1 MSGHSKW
8 HTIKHK
14 KGALD
19 AKRGKLFTK
28 LIKEITVAARS
39 GGSGDINTNARLR
52 KAVNDA
58 KAGNM
63 PNDTIDRAI
72 KRGTGELEGVNY
84 EEITYEGYGPAGVA
98 VLLEVMTDNRNRT
111 VSEIRHLFSKNG
123 GNLGESGSVAWM
135 FHKKGS
141 ILVDRNAKSEDELME
156 VALNA
161 GAEDM
166 KSDEDSYEIITA
178 PEDFDAVLE
187 AVKAA
192 GVEPIS
198 AEVSMLPQNYIRI
211 EGKDASQMLKLYE
224 ALDDHDDVQKVFA
237 NFDMDAATM
246 EQQA

>member
-28 LIKEITVAARS
+28 WIKEITIAARS
-39 GGSGDINTNARLR
+39 GGSGDPNQNPRLR

-63 PNDTIDRAI
+63 PNDTIERAI
-72 KRGTGELEGVNY
+72 KRGTGELEGVHY
-84 EEITYEGYGPAGVA
+84 EEVTYEGYGPGGVA
-98 VLLEVMTDNRNRT
+98 VMVNATTDNRNRT
-111 VSEIRHLFSKNG
+111 VSELRHLFSKNS

-135 FHKKGS
+135 FNKKGQ
-141 ILVDRNAKSEDELME
+141 IIVDSALKSEDEMME
-156 VALNA
+156 IALEA

-166 KSDEDSYEIITA
+166 QNDGESYQILTA
-178 PEDFDAVLE
+178 PEDFLAVLD
-187 AVKAA
+187 AIKSK

-198 AEVSMLPQNYIRI
+198 SFIVMSPPNTTTLFPYPT
-211 EGKDASQMLKLYE
+211 LL
-224 ALDDHDDVQKVFA
+224 
-237 NFDMDAATM
+237 
-246 EQQA
+246 